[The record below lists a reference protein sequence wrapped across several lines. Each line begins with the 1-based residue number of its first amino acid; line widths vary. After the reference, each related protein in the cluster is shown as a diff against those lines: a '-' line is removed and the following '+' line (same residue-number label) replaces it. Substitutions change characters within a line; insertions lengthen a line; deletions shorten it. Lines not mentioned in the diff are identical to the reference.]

1 MVTLFTTPS
10 CTSCRK
16 AKAWLEEYGIA
27 YTEKNMAHNPLE
39 INEIKA
45 IMRLTEDGTEDII
58 STRSKA
64 FKELNIDIDEL
75 SLKELF
81 VLIQDNPT
89 LIRRPI
95 ILDDRRL
102 QIGYNEDEIRQFV
115 PRAIREVELQKA
127 QQLVALKQS

>member
-16 AKAWLEEYGIA
+16 AKAWLEEYNIS
-27 YTEKNMAHNPLE
+27 YTEKNMSHTPLE

-64 FKELNIDIDEL
+64 FKELNVDLDEL

-81 VLIQDNPT
+81 VLIQENPT

-95 ILDDRRL
+95 ILDDKRL

-115 PRAIREVELQKA
+115 PREIREIELQKA
-127 QQLVALKQS
+127 QRLVSIK

>member
-16 AKAWLEEYGIA
+16 AKAWLEEYDIP
-27 YTEKNMAHNPLE
+27 YTEKNMAHEPLE
-39 INEIKA
+39 IDEIKS

-81 VLIQDNPT
+81 VLIQENPT

-95 ILDDRRL
+95 ILDERRL

-115 PRAIREVELQKA
+115 PREIREMELKKA
-127 QQLVALKQS
+127 QKLVALTNS

>member
-16 AKAWLEEYGIA
+16 AKAWLEEYQIP
-27 YTEKNMAHNPLE
+27 YTEKNMAHEPLK
-39 INEIKA
+39 INEIKS

-58 STRSKA
+58 SKRSKV
-64 FKELNIDIDEL
+64 FKELNIDLDEL
-75 SLKELF
+75 SLMELF
-81 VLIQDNPT
+81 ELIQDNPT

-95 ILDDRRL
+95 ILDEKRL

-115 PRAIREVELQKA
+115 PREVRAMELEKA
-127 QQLVALKQS
+127 QNLVALSQI

>member
-16 AKAWLEEYGIA
+16 AKAWLEEYGIS
-27 YTEKNMAHNPLE
+27 YTEKNMAHNPLK

-64 FKELNIDIDEL
+64 FKELNVDIDEL

-81 VLIQDNPT
+81 VLIQENPT

-95 ILDDRRL
+95 ILDEKRL

-115 PRAIREVELQKA
+115 PREIREIELQKA
-127 QQLVALKQS
+127 QQLVSIK

>member
-16 AKAWLEEYGIA
+16 AKAWLEEYQIP
-27 YTEKNMAHNPLE
+27 YTEKNMAHEPLK

-58 STRSKA
+58 SKRSKV
-64 FKELNIDIDEL
+64 FKELNIDLDEL
-75 SLKELF
+75 SLMELF
-81 VLIQDNPT
+81 ELIQDNPT

-95 ILDDRRL
+95 ILDEKRL

-115 PRAIREVELQKA
+115 PREVRAMELERA
-127 QQLVALKQS
+127 QNLVALSQV

>member
-16 AKAWLEEYGIA
+16 AKAWLEEYGIS
-27 YTEKNMAHNPLE
+27 YTEKNMAHNPLK

-64 FKELNIDIDEL
+64 FKELNVDIDEL

-81 VLIQDNPT
+81 MLIQENPT

-95 ILDDRRL
+95 ILDEKRL

-115 PRAIREVELQKA
+115 PREIREIELKKA
-127 QQLVALKQS
+127 QQLVSIK

>member
-16 AKAWLEEYGIA
+16 AKAWLEEYDIP
-27 YTEKNMAHNPLE
+27 YYEKNMAHEPLKIE
-39 INEIKA
+39 EIKA

-64 FKELNIDIDEL
+64 FKELDIDLDEL

-81 VLIQDNPT
+81 EVIQQNPT

-95 ILDDRRL
+95 IIDDRRL

-115 PRAIREVELQKA
+115 PREVRAMELEKA
-127 QQLVALKQS
+127 QKLVALSQV

>member
-16 AKAWLEEYGIA
+16 AKAWLEDYQIP
-27 YTEKNMAHNPLE
+27 YTEKNMAHEPLK

-58 STRSKA
+58 SKRSKV
-64 FKELNIDIDEL
+64 FKELNIDLDEL
-75 SLKELF
+75 SLMELF
-81 VLIQDNPT
+81 ELIQDNPT

-95 ILDDRRL
+95 ILDDKRL

-115 PRAIREVELQKA
+115 PRDVRAMELEKA
-127 QQLVALKQS
+127 QNLVALSQV

>member
-1 MVTLFTTPS
+1 MEFLILKKTWLTTPL
-10 CTSCRK
+10 K
-16 AKAWLEEYGIA
+16 
-27 YTEKNMAHNPLE
+27 

-64 FKELNIDIDEL
+64 FKELNVDIDEL

-81 VLIQDNPT
+81 MLIQENPT

-95 ILDDRRL
+95 ILDEKRL

-115 PRAIREVELQKA
+115 PREIREIELKKA
-127 QQLVALKQS
+127 QQLVSIK

>member
-16 AKAWLEEYGIA
+16 AKAWLEEYGIS
-27 YTEKNMAHNPLE
+27 YTEKNMAHNPLK

-64 FKELNIDIDEL
+64 FKELNVDIDEL

-81 VLIQDNPT
+81 MLIQENPT

-95 ILDDRRL
+95 ILDEKRL

-115 PRAIREVELQKA
+115 PREIREIELQKA
-127 QQLVALKQS
+127 QQLVSIK

>member
-1 MVTLFTTPS
+1 MTH
-10 CTSCRK
+10 
-16 AKAWLEEYGIA
+16 E
-27 YTEKNMAHNPLE
+27 PLTIE
-39 INEIKA
+39 EIKA

-75 SLKELF
+75 PLRELF
-81 VLIQDNPT
+81 VLIQENPT

-115 PRAIREVELQKA
+115 PRAVREIELHKA
-127 QQLVALKQS
+127 QELVALSQS

>member
-16 AKAWLEEYGIA
+16 AKAWLEEYGIS
-27 YTEKNMAHNPLE
+27 YTEKNMAHNPLK

-64 FKELNIDIDEL
+64 FKELNVDIDEL

-81 VLIQDNPT
+81 VLIQENPT

-95 ILDDRRL
+95 ILDEKRL

-115 PRAIREVELQKA
+115 PREIREIELKKA
-127 QQLVALKQS
+127 QQLVSIK

>member
-16 AKAWLEEYGIA
+16 AKAWLEEYNIP
-27 YTEKNMAHNPLE
+27 YTEKNMTHEPLTIE
-39 INEIKA
+39 EIKA

-75 SLKELF
+75 PLRELF
-81 VLIQDNPT
+81 VLIQENPT

-115 PRAIREVELQKA
+115 PRAVREIELHKA
-127 QQLVALKQS
+127 QELVALSQS